1 MSDLVLTERDG
12 ALAIVTINRPEA
24 LNAMNPAV
32 LGALKTAFDNL
43 AADGAVRVII
53 LTGSGDRAF
62 IAGAD
67 IADMADQNQD
77 EARDFMN
84 LGQAVC
90 LAIERAPQV
99 VIGALNGYA
108 LGGGCEVALACDVR
122 IASEKLRIGL
132 PEVTLGI
139 MPGWG
144 GTQRLP
150 RIVGLGN
157 AKQMIYTG
165 EHINAEEA
173 LRTGLVNKVVPPDQL
188 MDTAKALA
196 EKMLKNGPLSL
207 REAKETINLGQDEP
221 LETGLQRE
229 VEAELRL
236 FASND
241 RREGMRA
248 FLEKRPARYQGR

>member
-1 MSDLVLTERDG
+1 M
-12 ALAIVTINRPEA
+12 
-24 LNAMNPAV
+24 
-32 LGALKTAFDNL
+32 
-43 AADGAVRVII
+43 
-53 LTGSGDRAF
+53 
-62 IAGAD
+62 
-67 IADMADQNQD
+67 
-77 EARDFMN
+77 
-84 LGQAVC
+84 
-90 LAIERAPQV
+90 
-99 VIGALNGYA
+99 
-108 LGGGCEVALACDVR
+108 ALACDVR